1 MELHG
6 QNRRA
11 LIKTIGLGSLSRAIP
26 FGGLVG
32 GLASPAVSVAATA
45 GAKYKLR
52 FGTIYTKSAAEYTAP
67 GIYDFAERIYANSE
81 GEIAVQIIDKAQ
93 ACSEDQC
100 AQRVMNGILNMGS
113 STFQNTGAVMPYS
126 VALDWPFLWK
136 SRVAYHNFLFSKQSV
151 ELYRNVLLQNYGIV
165 PLFASGGMRNI
176 MMGMKYGDRPDITS
190 PEDLRNAKIRITN
203 SDMISNFAKSLD
215 MSPIPLA
222 WGELMEGLKTGLVDA
237 AETYPSAAAGFG
249 MYTVLSQDVDIQF
262 APGYSMIFMDRRTY
276 EKLPERLQEVVL
288 ETSWETMVHAY
299 NSATEAESSLVG
311 IGANPSEDSAYRKSG
326 LRQVHLSEDQRA
338 QFHAKG
344 AVENNAELYAALRKQ
359 LDGIVGFDVYGALQ
373 DAAAK
378 VSATELQPTKWWL

>member
-1 MELHG
+1 
-6 QNRRA
+6 
-11 LIKTIGLGSLSRAIP
+11 
-26 FGGLVG
+26 
-32 GLASPAVSVAATA
+32 
-45 GAKYKLR
+45 
-52 FGTIYTKSAAEYTAP
+52 
-67 GIYDFAERIYANSE
+67 
-81 GEIAVQIIDKAQ
+81 
-93 ACSEDQC
+93 
-100 AQRVMNGILNMGS
+100 
-113 STFQNTGAVMPYS
+113 
-126 VALDWPFLWK
+126 
-136 SRVAYHNFLFSKQSV
+136 
-151 ELYRNVLLQNYGIV
+151 
-165 PLFASGGMRNI
+165 MRNI

-326 LRQVHLSEDQRA
+326 LRQVHLSEDQRE

-344 AVENNAELYAALRKQ
+344 AVENNTELYAALRKQ

-373 DAAAK
+373 DAAAQ